1 MSPIQ
6 SIIFIRIVK
15 YQKPNVKVI
24 LFEGYHANTYTAER
38 LQYFDTIVCKYCAA
52 SMTDWY
58 QIKAETFV
66 HISRGTVA
74 VYAIHYVSTAAAA
87 AAAASERSLNMV
99 TSGRQAGRS
108 GAAIVLRSWF
118 QRDRVVAVT
127 RSRRRP
133 ASVLRNQ

>member
-6 SIIFIRIVK
+6 PIIFIRIVK

-87 AAAASERSLNMV
+87 AAASERSLNMV
-99 TSGRQAGRS
+99 TSGRQAGRAPQLYFVR
-108 GAAIVLRSWF
+108 GF
-118 QRDRVVAVT
+118 RVIE
-127 RSRRRP
+127 
-133 ASVLRNQ
+133 LLQ

>member
-1 MSPIQ
+1 
-6 SIIFIRIVK
+6 
-15 YQKPNVKVI
+15 
-24 LFEGYHANTYTAER
+24 
-38 LQYFDTIVCKYCAA
+38 
-52 SMTDWY
+52 MTDWY

-74 VYAIHYVSTAAAA
+74 VYAIHYVSTAAA